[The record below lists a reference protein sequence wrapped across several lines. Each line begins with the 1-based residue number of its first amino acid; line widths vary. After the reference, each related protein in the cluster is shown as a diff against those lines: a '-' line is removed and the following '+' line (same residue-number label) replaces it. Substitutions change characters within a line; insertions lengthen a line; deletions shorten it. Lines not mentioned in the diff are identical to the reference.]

1 MLLGNERQ
9 DQDEKRRYKSGANKS
24 CIHRI
29 FSFPTLLSHPW
40 FAQFCF
46 DIAIEDWTAKQ
57 AHVECDR
64 FIATEIACL
73 TLASPR
79 PRGEAKKRIGGVLRE
94 PSKFA
99 KIAQLSEHRFS
110 E

>member
-1 MLLGNERQ
+1 MFLGNERQ

-29 FSFPTLLSHPW
+29 FSFLTLLSHPW

-57 AHVECDR
+57 AHVAECDR

-73 TLASPR
+73 TLVSLPLAK
-79 PRGEAKKRIGGVLRE
+79 GED
-94 PSKFA
+94 
-99 KIAQLSEHRFS
+99 
-110 E
+110 

>member
-73 TLASPR
+73 TLASLFSKG
-79 PRGEAKKRIGGVLRE
+79 RGLR
-94 PSKFA
+94 
-99 KIAQLSEHRFS
+99 
-110 E
+110 